1 MQTNKK
7 PPKGQ
12 TRYFKLII
20 TLFRRNVNLNLGR
33 SLIMPKGAGRF

>member
-12 TRYFKLII
+12 TRYFKLIV
-20 TLFRRNVNLNLGR
+20 TRLQENVNLNRLKN
-33 SLIMPKGAGRF
+33 SIMPNDAE